1 MNKLIASATIEGRER
16 RLYANVT
23 PSTTYSY
30 KLWAVGETIV
40 VRGTMLPKVASL
52 VRMSTDDRSLIE
64 GVISLLSG
72 NALSAAQSIA
82 TPQLTI
88 AETPAP
94 NVVPAPSRER
104 VAYDVVDIYGH
115 ATGIKALVREPQY
128 ADHYIADDDSESHNE
143 AIAALQT
150 TLDAQSK

>member
-23 PSTTYSY
+23 PSATYSY

-72 NALSAAQSIA
+72 NAFSNAQSVA

-88 AETPAP
+88 A
-94 NVVPAPSRER
+94 
-104 VAYDVVDIYGH
+104 D
-115 ATGIKALVREPQY
+115 VREPQY
-128 ADHYIADDDSESHNE
+128 ADHYIADDDSESHSA

-150 TLDAQSK
+150 TLDARQLHKQSK

>member
-1 MNKLIASATIEGRER
+1 MNKLIASARVEGRER

-30 KLWAVGETIV
+30 KLWAVGETIA

-52 VRMSTDDRSLIE
+52 VRRATDDRSLIE

-72 NALSAAQSIA
+72 NALSDAQS
-82 TPQLTI
+82 
-88 AETPAP
+88 
-94 NVVPAPSRER
+94 
-104 VAYDVVDIYGH
+104 
-115 ATGIKALVREPQY
+115 REPQY

-150 TLDAQSK
+150 TLDARQLQSK

>member
-23 PSTTYSY
+23 SSATYSY
-30 KLWAVGETIV
+30 KLWAIGETIV

-72 NALSAAQSIA
+72 NALSDAQSIA
-82 TPQLTI
+82 QK
-88 AETPAP
+88 AE
-94 NVVPAPSRER
+94 
-104 VAYDVVDIYGH
+104 
-115 ATGIKALVREPQY
+115 
-128 ADHYIADDDSESHNE
+128 
-143 AIAALQT
+143 
-150 TLDAQSK
+150 